1 MEVPPPNCATIDPC
15 LNIKFIYCNIRAVA
29 NRRPKRQSTPIGSTC
44 GFRGHCAD
52 RAVGG
57 DGLCWVVVPRITR
70 RWYKT
75 PNLMA
80 EQHQFNHCDLEN
92 RMHSYTWTILAGLLA
107 LGSSAAGLGIQR
119 QSNGY
124 QEQDTA
130 RAFYSYG
137 YSDDNAARA
146 EYSSR
151 DGTSRGF
158 YSYVDANGKLQTVR
172 YEANGA
178 QGFKAEA
185 SNQPQAPIDDGKAP
199 LPVTDT
205 EEVQQARLAHLNALR
220 DAREEALAASLREES
235 DRRQQDQQS
244 GEQNLT
250 DEDAAI
256 LERVRSELAA
266 MLAERQRLGDL
277 SRNRDDQDERQEQ
290 RQDQRQEQRQ
300 ELRQDQRQDQRQSLR
315 QDQRQEQR
323 QDLRQDERQNLRQEE
338 REDRRQDQR
347 EDRRQDRQEDR
358 RQDLRDDRRQDQ
370 REERRQ
376 DQREDRQQDLRQN
389 SRQNERQSQ
398 RLDQSRN
405 QEARDDLSL
414 NREEARQNDRQLSQ
428 ATLTSDRTNDDLRL
442 RTIYSLADLS
452 SSSYLKLGDLTSA
465 DKLLEDRLD
474 NSDLRVPI
482 SAYYTLLSPN
492 TKYSVTT
499 PTELRTLRPV
509 ALSRSLLVNKR
520 N

>member
-1 MEVPPPNCATIDPC
+1 
-15 LNIKFIYCNIRAVA
+15 
-29 NRRPKRQSTPIGSTC
+29 
-44 GFRGHCAD
+44 
-52 RAVGG
+52 
-57 DGLCWVVVPRITR
+57 
-70 RWYKT
+70 
-75 PNLMA
+75 
-80 EQHQFNHCDLEN
+80 
-92 RMHSYTWTILAGLLA
+92 MHSYTWTILAGLLA
-107 LGSSAAGLGIQR
+107 LSSLAVGLGIQR
-119 QSNGY
+119 QSNRY

-185 SNQPQAPIDDGKAP
+185 SNQPQAPVDEGKAP

-235 DRRQQDQQS
+235 DRRQQDQNRNNNQDQQS
-244 GEQNLT
+244 GEQNLN

-256 LERVRSELAA
+256 LERVRAELTA

-277 SRNRDDQDERQEQ
+277 SRNRDEQDERQDQATRQEQRQDLRQEQ
-290 RQDQRQEQRQ
+290 RQDQR
-300 ELRQDQRQDQRQSLR
+300 LSLR

-323 QDLRQDERQNLRQEE
+323 QDQRQDERQNLRQEQRE
-338 REDRRQDQR
+338 DRRQEQRLNLREDEQEDRRQGQREDRRQDQR
-347 EDRRQDRQEDR
+347 EDRRQD
-358 RQDLRDDRRQDQ
+358 Q
-370 REERRQ
+370 REDRRQ
-376 DQREDRQQDLRQN
+376 DQREDRRQDQREDRRQDQREDRPQGLRQN
-389 SRQNERQSQ
+389 NRQNERQSQ
-398 RLDQSRN
+398 RLDKSRN
-405 QEARDDLSL
+405 QEARDELAL

-428 ATLTSDRTNDDLRL
+428 SSLTSDRTDEDLRL

-465 DKLLEDRLD
+465 EKLLEDRLD
-474 NSDLRVPI
+474 NTDLRVPI

>member
-1 MEVPPPNCATIDPC
+1 
-15 LNIKFIYCNIRAVA
+15 
-29 NRRPKRQSTPIGSTC
+29 
-44 GFRGHCAD
+44 
-52 RAVGG
+52 
-57 DGLCWVVVPRITR
+57 
-70 RWYKT
+70 
-75 PNLMA
+75 
-80 EQHQFNHCDLEN
+80 
-92 RMHSYTWTILAGLLA
+92 MHSYTWTILAGLLA

-137 YSDDNAARA
+137 YRDDNAARA
-146 EYSSR
+146 EYSSL

-185 SNQPQAPIDDGKAP
+185 SNQPQAPVDDGKAP

-220 DAREEALAASLREES
+220 DAREEALAASLREEA
-235 DRRQQDQQS
+235 DRRQQDQSRIKNQDQQS

-256 LERVRSELAA
+256 LERVRAELAA

-277 SRNRDDQDERQEQ
+277 SRNRDDQEE
-290 RQDQRQEQRQ
+290 RQEQRQ
-300 ELRQDQRQDQRQSLR
+300 ELRQEQRQELRQEQRQDQRQSLR

-323 QDLRQDERQNLRQEE
+323 QDLRQDERQSLRQEQRE
-338 REDRRQDQR
+338 DRRQEQREDRRQDLREDRRQEQREDRRQDQR
-347 EDRRQDRQEDR
+347 E
-358 RQDLRDDRRQDQ
+358 
-370 REERRQ
+370 
-376 DQREDRQQDLRQN
+376 DLRQN

-405 QEARDDLSL
+405 QEARDDLTL
-414 NREEARQNDRQLSQ
+414 NREDARQNDRQLSQ
-428 ATLTSDRTNDDLRL
+428 ASLTSDRTEDDLRL

-465 DKLLEDRLD
+465 EKLLEDRLD

>member
-1 MEVPPPNCATIDPC
+1 
-15 LNIKFIYCNIRAVA
+15 
-29 NRRPKRQSTPIGSTC
+29 
-44 GFRGHCAD
+44 
-52 RAVGG
+52 
-57 DGLCWVVVPRITR
+57 
-70 RWYKT
+70 
-75 PNLMA
+75 
-80 EQHQFNHCDLEN
+80 
-92 RMHSYTWTILAGLLA
+92 MHSYTWTILAGLLA

-137 YSDDNAARA
+137 YRDDNAARA
-146 EYSSR
+146 EYSSL

-185 SNQPQAPIDDGKAP
+185 SNQPQAPVDDGKAP

-220 DAREEALAASLREES
+220 DAREEALAASLREEA
-235 DRRQQDQQS
+235 DRRQQDQSRNNNQDQQS

-256 LERVRSELAA
+256 LERVRAELAA

-277 SRNRDDQDERQEQ
+277 SRNRDDQEE
-290 RQDQRQEQRQ
+290 RQEQRQ
-300 ELRQDQRQDQRQSLR
+300 ELRKEQRQELRQEQRQDQRQSLR

-323 QDLRQDERQNLRQEE
+323 QDLRQDERQNLRQEQ

-347 EDRRQDRQEDR
+347 EDRRQDLREDR
-358 RQDLRDDRRQDQ
+358 RQDQLEDRRQEQ
-370 REERRQ
+370 REDRRQ
-376 DQREDRQQDLRQN
+376 EQREDRQREDLRQN

-405 QEARDDLSL
+405 QEARDDLTL
-414 NREEARQNDRQLSQ
+414 NREDARQNDRQLSQ
-428 ATLTSDRTNDDLRL
+428 ASLTSDRTEDDLRL

-465 DKLLEDRLD
+465 EKLLEDRLD